1 MKELIEKKF
10 DLIGQ
15 AQEIVNKAKLEQRA
29 LTPEEV
35 EEFEKLKAD
44 VEAIKK
50 TIGIEEEMNT
60 MEEKEVKVDPVVET
74 EETTEVKEERAFEN
88 YVRGVVMHERAGEL
102 TKTDNGAVI
111 PTTIA
116 KKIISKVYDI
126 CPVLEKSDRYNVK
139 GNLELAK
146 YDETSSAITMAYAEE
161 FKALSSTSGKFATV
175 TLTGFLAGAL
185 SKVSNSLINNSQ
197 FDIVN
202 YVVEKMAEAI
212 SRFIEKEILIG
223 TEGKVTGLS
232 TLANKVLAGSATAIT
247 ADEVIKLKDKVK
259 DQFQNNAIFI
269 MSSATRTA
277 LRLLK
282 DGNDRYLLQD
292 DITAPFGATLLGK
305 PVYVSDNMEDMATG
319 KTAIYYGDMK
329 CLATKFS
336 EDVNIQVLRE
346 KYADEH
352 ATGVIG
358 WCEFDAK
365 VTNEQGIAKLVM
377 A

>member
-15 AQEIVNKAKLEQRA
+15 AQDIVNNAKLEKRA

-35 EEFEKLKAD
+35 EEFNKLKEE
-44 VEAIKK
+44 VEQIKK
-50 TIGIEEEMNT
+50 SINIEEEMRN
-60 MEEKEVKVDPVVET
+60 MEEKVEKVEEVVVD
-74 EETTEVKEERAFEN
+74 ETTEVKEERAFEN
-88 YVRGVVMHERAGEL
+88 YVRGMIVNERAGEL
-102 TKTDNGAVI
+102 TKSDNGAVI
-111 PTTIA
+111 PSTIA
-116 KKIISKVYDI
+116 KRIIAKVYDI
-126 CPVLEKSDRYNVK
+126 CPVLEKSDKYNVK

-146 YDETSSAITMAYAEE
+146 YDETSGKIQMAYADE
-161 FKALSSTSGKFATV
+161 FKALTSNGGKFASI

-185 SKVSNSLINNSQ
+185 TKVSNSLINNAQ

-202 YVVEKMAEAI
+202 YVIERMAEAI
-212 SRFIEKEILIG
+212 KIFIEKEILVG
-223 TEGKVTGLS
+223 TSGKVTGLS
-232 TLANKVLAGSATAIT
+232 TLANKVTCASANTIT
-247 ADEVIKLKDKVK
+247 GDEMIKLKDAVK
-259 DQFQNNAIFI
+259 DAYQDNAMFV

-292 DITAPFGATLLGK
+292 DISAPFGVTLLGK
-305 PVYVSDNMEDMATG
+305 PVYVSDSMAEIGTG
-319 KTAIYYGDMK
+319 ATVVYYGDFK
-329 CLATKFS
+329 GIATKFS

-358 WCEFDAK
+358 WVEFDAK
-365 VTNEQGIAKLVM
+365 VVNEQAIAKLVM

>member
-10 DLIGQ
+10 DLISQ
-15 AQEIVNKAKLEQRA
+15 AQDLVNKAKLEQRA
-29 LTPEEV
+29 LTPEEA

-50 TIGIEEEMNT
+50 TINIEEEANML
-60 MEEKEVKVDPVVET
+60 EEKEVKVDEVV

-88 YVRGVVMHERAGEL
+88 YVRGIVVHERAGEL
-102 TKTDNGAVI
+102 TKSDNGAVI

-116 KKIISKVYDI
+116 KKIIAKVYDI
-126 CPVLEKSDRYNVK
+126 CPVLEKSDKYNVK

-161 FKALSSTSGKFATV
+161 FKTLTSSNGKFATV

-185 SKVSNSLINNSQ
+185 SKISNSLINNSQ

-202 YVVEKMAEAI
+202 YVIDRMAEAI
-212 SRFIEKEILIG
+212 KRFIEKELLVG

-232 TLANKVLAGSATAIT
+232 TLNNKVTCASATAIT
-247 ADEVIKLKDKVK
+247 GDEIIKLKDAVK
-259 DQFQNNAIFI
+259 DTYQNNGIFV
-269 MSSATRTA
+269 MSSTTRTA

-282 DGNDRYLLQD
+282 DGNERYLLQD
-292 DITAPFGATLLGK
+292 DVTAPFGTTLLGK
-305 PVYVSDNMEDMATG
+305 PVYVSDNISDIETG
-319 KTAIYYGDMK
+319 KTVIYYGDFK
-329 CLATKFS
+329 GLATKFS

-358 WCEFDAK
+358 WVEFDAK
-365 VTNEQGIAKLVM
+365 VVNEQAIAKLIM

>member
-15 AQEIVNKAKLEQRA
+15 AQDLVNNAKLEKRA
-29 LTPEEV
+29 LTPEEA
-35 EEFEKLKAD
+35 EEFEKLKAE

-50 TIGIEEEMNT
+50 TINIEEEANML
-60 MEEKEVKVDPVVET
+60 EEKELKVDEVV

-88 YVRGVVMHERAGEL
+88 YIRGVVVHERAGEL
-102 TKTDNGAVI
+102 TKSDNGAVI

-116 KKIISKVYDI
+116 KKIIAKVYDI
-126 CPVLEKSDRYNVK
+126 CPVLEKSDKYNVK

-146 YDETSSAITMAYAEE
+146 YDETSSAVTMAYAEE
-161 FKALSSTSGKFATV
+161 FKALTSSNGKFATI

-185 SKVSNSLINNSQ
+185 SKISNSLINNSQ

-202 YVVEKMAEAI
+202 YVIDRMAEAI
-212 SRFIEKEILIG
+212 KRFIEKELLIG

-232 TLANKVLAGSATAIT
+232 TLANKVTCASATAIT
-247 ADEVIKLKDKVK
+247 GDEIIKLKDAVK
-259 DQFQNNAIFI
+259 DAYQNNGMFI

-282 DGNDRYLLQD
+282 DGNERYLLQD
-292 DITAPFGATLLGK
+292 DITAPFGTTLLGK
-305 PVYVSDNMEDMATG
+305 PVYVSDNMEDIATG
-319 KTAIYYGDMK
+319 KTVVYYGDFK
-329 CLATKFS
+329 GLATKFS

-358 WCEFDAK
+358 WVEFDAK
-365 VTNEQGIAKLVM
+365 VVNEQAIAKLVM

>member
-15 AQEIVNKAKLEQRA
+15 AQDLVNNAKLEKRA
-29 LTPEEV
+29 LTPEEA
-35 EEFEKLKAD
+35 EEFEKLKAE

-50 TIGIEEEMNT
+50 TINIEEEANML
-60 MEEKEVKVDPVVET
+60 EEKVEKVEEVV
-74 EETTEVKEERAFEN
+74 EETTEVKEERSFEN
-88 YVRGVVMHERAGEL
+88 YVRGIIVHERAGEL
-102 TKTDNGAVI
+102 AKADNGAVI

-116 KKIISKVYDI
+116 KKIIAKVYDI

-146 YDETSSAITMAYAEE
+146 YDVSSSNITMAYADE
-161 FKALSSTSGKFATV
+161 FKALTSTSGKFATV
-175 TLTGFLAGAL
+175 TLTSFLAGAL
-185 SKVSNSLINNSQ
+185 TKISNSLINNSQ
-197 FDIVN
+197 FDLVN
-202 YVVEKMAEAI
+202 YVIERMAEAI
-212 SRFIEKEILIG
+212 ARFVEGELLNG
-223 TEGKVTGLS
+223 TEGKVAGLS
-232 TLANKVLAGSATAIT
+232 TLTNKVTCASATAIT
-247 ADEVIKLKDKVK
+247 GDEIIKLKDAVK
-259 DQFQNNAIFI
+259 DAHQNNAIFV

-305 PVYVSDNMEDMATG
+305 PVYVSDNMEDIATG
-319 KTAIYYGDMK
+319 NTVVYYGDFK
-329 CLATKFS
+329 GLATKFS

-346 KYADEH
+346 RFADEH

-358 WCEFDAK
+358 WVDFDAK
-365 VTNEQGIAKLVM
+365 VVNEQAIAKLVM

>member
-10 DLIGQ
+10 DLISQ
-15 AQEIVNKAKLEQRA
+15 AQDLVNKAKLEQRA
-29 LTPEEV
+29 LTPEEA

-50 TIGIEEEMNT
+50 TINIEEEMN
-60 MEEKEVKVDPVVET
+60 MLEEKEVKVDEVV

-88 YVRGVVMHERAGEL
+88 YVRGVVLHERAGEL
-102 TKTDNGAVI
+102 TKSDNGAVI

-116 KKIISKVYDI
+116 KKIIAKVYDI
-126 CPVLEKSDRYNVK
+126 CPVLEKSDKYNVK

-161 FKALSSTSGKFATV
+161 FKALTSSNGKFATV

-185 SKVSNSLINNSQ
+185 SKISNSLINNSQ

-202 YVVEKMAEAI
+202 YVIDRMAEAI
-212 SRFIEKEILIG
+212 KRFIEKELLVG

-232 TLANKVLAGSATAIT
+232 TLNNKVTCASATAIT
-247 ADEVIKLKDKVK
+247 GDEVIKLKDAVK
-259 DQFQNNAIFI
+259 DAYQNNGIFV

-282 DGNDRYLLQD
+282 DGNERYLLQD
-292 DITAPFGATLLGK
+292 DVTAPFGTTLLGK
-305 PVYVSDNMEDMATG
+305 PVYVSDNMSDIETG
-319 KTAIYYGDMK
+319 KTVVYYGDFK
-329 CLATKFS
+329 GLATKFS

-358 WCEFDAK
+358 WVEFDAK
-365 VTNEQGIAKLVM
+365 VVNEQAIAKLVM

>member
-50 TIGIEEEMNT
+50 TIGIEEEMNI
-60 MEEKEVKVDPVVET
+60 MDEKEVKVDPVVE
-74 EETTEVKEERAFEN
+74 ETAEVREERAFEN
-88 YVRGVVMHERAGEL
+88 YVRGIVMHERAGEL
-102 TKTDNGAVI
+102 AKADNGAVI

-116 KKIISKVYDI
+116 KKIIARVYDI

-146 YDETSSAITMAYAEE
+146 YDETSSAITMAYANE
-161 FKALSSTSGKFATV
+161 FTALTSKSGKFTTV

-185 SKVSNSLINNSQ
+185 TKISNSLINNAQ
-197 FDIVN
+197 FDVVN
-202 YVVEKMAEAI
+202 YVIERMAEAI
-212 SRFIEKEILIG
+212 ARFVEKELLQG

-232 TLANKVLAGSATAIT
+232 TLANKVTCASATAIT
-247 ADEVIKLKDKVK
+247 GDEVIKLKDAVK
-259 DQFQNNAIFI
+259 DAFQNNAIFI

-282 DGNDRYLLQD
+282 DGNERYLLQD
-292 DITAPFGATLLGK
+292 DISSPFGTTLLGK
-305 PVYVSDNMEDMATG
+305 PVYVSDNMKDIATG
-319 KTAIYYGDMK
+319 ETVIYYGDMK

-346 KYADEH
+346 KFADEH

>member
-15 AQEIVNKAKLEQRA
+15 AQDLVNNAKLEKRA

-35 EEFEKLKAD
+35 EEFEKLKAE

-50 TIGIEEEMNT
+50 TINIKGEADML
-60 MEEKEVKVDPVVET
+60 EEKVEKVEEVV
-74 EETTEVKEERAFEN
+74 EETTEVREERAFEN
-88 YVRGVVMHERAGEL
+88 YVRGIVVNERAGEL
-102 TKTDNGAVI
+102 AKADNGAVI

-116 KKIISKVYDI
+116 KKIIAKVYDI
-126 CPVLEKSDRYNVK
+126 CPILEKSDKYNVK

-146 YDETSSAITMAYAEE
+146 YDEESSAITMAYSDE
-161 FKALSSTSGKFATV
+161 FKALTSTNGKFATI

-185 SKVSNSLINNSQ
+185 SKISNSLINNSQ

-202 YVVEKMAEAI
+202 YVIDRMAEAI
-212 SRFIEKEILIG
+212 KRFIEKELLVG

-232 TLANKVLAGSATAIT
+232 TLSNKVESASATAIT
-247 ADEVIKLKDKVK
+247 GDEIIKLKDAVK
-259 DQFQNNAIFI
+259 DAYQNNAIFV
-269 MSSATRTA
+269 MHSETRTA

-282 DGNDRYLLQD
+282 DGNERYLLQD
-292 DITAPFGATLLGK
+292 DVTAPFGTTLLGK
-305 PVYVSDNMEDMATG
+305 PVYVSDNMPKIGTKA
-319 KTAIYYGDMK
+319 TAIYYGDFK
-329 CLATKFS
+329 GLATKFS

-346 KYADEH
+346 KFADEH

-358 WCEFDAK
+358 WVEFDGK
-365 VTNEQGIAKLVM
+365 VVNEQAIAKLVM

>member
-15 AQEIVNKAKLEQRA
+15 AQDLVNNAKLEKRA
-29 LTPEEV
+29 LTPEEA
-35 EEFEKLKAD
+35 EEFEKLKAE

-50 TIGIEEEMNT
+50 TINIEEEANML
-60 MEEKEVKVDPVVET
+60 EEKVEKVEEVVE
-74 EETTEVKEERAFEN
+74 EATEVKEERAFEN
-88 YVRGVVMHERAGEL
+88 YVRGIIVHERAGEL
-102 TKTDNGAVI
+102 AKADNGAVI

-116 KKIISKVYDI
+116 KKIIAKVYDI

-146 YDETSSAITMAYAEE
+146 YDADSSAITMAYADE
-161 FKALSSTSGKFATV
+161 FKALTSTSGKFATV
-175 TLTGFLAGAL
+175 TLTSFLAGAL
-185 SKVSNSLINNSQ
+185 TKISNSLINNSE
-197 FDIVN
+197 FDLVN
-202 YVVEKMAEAI
+202 YVIERMAEAI
-212 SRFIEKEILIG
+212 ARFVEGELLNG
-223 TEGKVTGLS
+223 TEGKVAGLS
-232 TLANKVLAGSATAIT
+232 TLANKVTCASANAIT
-247 ADEVIKLKDKVK
+247 GDEIIKLKDAVK
-259 DQFQNNAIFI
+259 DAFQNNAIFV

-305 PVYVSDNMEDMATG
+305 PVYVSDNMRDMATG
-319 KTAIYYGDMK
+319 NTVVYYGDFK
-329 CLATKFS
+329 GLATKFS

-346 KYADEH
+346 RFADEH

-358 WCEFDAK
+358 WVDFDAK
-365 VTNEQGIAKLVM
+365 VVNEQAIAKLVM

>member
-15 AQEIVNKAKLEQRA
+15 AQDLVNNAKLEKRA
-29 LTPEEV
+29 LTPEEA
-35 EEFEKLKAD
+35 EEFEKLKAE

-50 TIGIEEEMNT
+50 TINIEEEANML
-60 MEEKEVKVDPVVET
+60 EEKVEKVEEVVEEAT
-74 EETTEVKEERAFEN
+74 EIKEERAFEN
-88 YVRGVVMHERAGEL
+88 YVRGIIVHERAGEL
-102 TKTDNGAVI
+102 AKADNGAVI

-116 KKIISKVYDI
+116 KKIIAKVYDI

-146 YDETSSAITMAYAEE
+146 YDADSSAITMAYADE
-161 FKALSSTSGKFATV
+161 FKALTSTSGKFATV
-175 TLTGFLAGAL
+175 TLTSFLAGAL
-185 SKVSNSLINNSQ
+185 TKISNSLINNSQ
-197 FDIVN
+197 FDLVN
-202 YVVEKMAEAI
+202 YVIERMAEAI
-212 SRFIEKEILIG
+212 ARFVECELLNG
-223 TEGKVTGLS
+223 TDGKVAGLS
-232 TLANKVLAGSATAIT
+232 TLANEVTCASANAIT
-247 ADEVIKLKDKVK
+247 GDEIIKLKDAVK
-259 DQFQNNAIFI
+259 DAFQNNAIFV

-305 PVYVSDNMEDMATG
+305 PVYVSDNMKDMATG
-319 KTAIYYGDMK
+319 NTVVYYGDFK
-329 CLATKFS
+329 GLATKFS

-346 KYADEH
+346 RFADEH

-358 WCEFDAK
+358 WVDFDAK
-365 VTNEQGIAKLVM
+365 VVNEQAIAKLVM

>member
-10 DLIGQ
+10 DLISQ
-15 AQEIVNKAKLEQRA
+15 AQDLVNNAKLEKRA
-29 LTPEEV
+29 LTPEEA
-35 EEFEKLKAD
+35 EEFEKLKAE

-50 TIGIEEEMNT
+50 TINIEEEANML
-60 MEEKEVKVDPVVET
+60 EEKVEKVEEVVE
-74 EETTEVKEERAFEN
+74 ETAEVREERSFEN
-88 YVRGVVMHERAGEL
+88 YVRGIIVHERAGEL
-102 TKTDNGAVI
+102 AKADNGAVI

-116 KKIISKVYDI
+116 KKIIAKVYDI

-146 YDETSSAITMAYAEE
+146 YDAESSAITMAYADE
-161 FKALSSTSGKFATV
+161 FKALTSTSGKFATV
-175 TLTGFLAGAL
+175 TLTSFLAGAL
-185 SKVSNSLINNSQ
+185 TKISNSLINNSQ
-197 FDIVN
+197 FDLVN
-202 YVVEKMAEAI
+202 YVIERMAEAI
-212 SRFIEKEILIG
+212 ARFVEGELLNG

-232 TLANKVLAGSATAIT
+232 TLTNKVTSASATAIT
-247 ADEVIKLKDKVK
+247 GDEIIKLKDAVK
-259 DQFQNNAIFI
+259 DAFQNNAIFV

-292 DITAPFGATLLGK
+292 DVTAPFGATLLGK
-305 PVYVSDNMEDMATG
+305 PVYVSDNMKDMATG
-319 KTAIYYGDMK
+319 KTVIYYGDFK
-329 CLATKFS
+329 GLATKFS

-346 KYADEH
+346 KFADEH

-358 WCEFDAK
+358 WVDFDAK
-365 VTNEQGIAKLVM
+365 VVNEQAIAKLVM

>member
-1 MKELIEKKF
+1 MKALIEKKF

-15 AQEIVNKAKLEQRA
+15 AQDIVNNAKIEKRA
-29 LTPEEV
+29 LTVEEV
-35 EEFEKLKAD
+35 EKFNSLKEE
-44 VEAIKK
+44 VEQIKR
-50 TIGIEEEMNT
+50 TISIEEEANML
-60 MEEKEVKVDPVVET
+60 EEKVEKVEEVVV
-74 EETTEVKEERAFEN
+74 EETTEVREERAFEN
-88 YVRGVVMHERAGEL
+88 YIRGMLVNERAGEL
-102 TKTDNGAVI
+102 TKSDNGAVI

-116 KKIISKVYDI
+116 RKIIAKVYDI
-126 CPVLEKSDRYNVK
+126 CPVLEKSDKYNVK

-146 YDETSSAITMAYAEE
+146 YDASTSAITMAYAEE
-161 FKALSSTSGKFATV
+161 FKALTSSNGKFTTV

-197 FDIVN
+197 FDIVA
-202 YVVEKMAEAI
+202 YVIDRMAEAI
-212 SRFIEKEILIG
+212 KRFIEKEILVG

-232 TLANKVLAGSATAIT
+232 TLANKVTCASATVIT
-247 ADEVIKLKDKVK
+247 GDEIIKLKDAVK
-259 DQFQNNAIFI
+259 DAYQNNGIFV

-292 DITAPFGATLLGK
+292 DVTAPFGTTLLGK
-305 PVYVSDNMEDMATG
+305 PVYVSDNMSDIATG
-319 KTAIYYGDMK
+319 KTVVYYGDFK
-329 CLATKFS
+329 GVATKFS

-346 KYADEH
+346 KFADEH

-358 WCEFDAK
+358 WVEFDAK
-365 VTNEQGIAKLVM
+365 VVNEQAIAKLVM

>member
-15 AQEIVNKAKLEQRA
+15 AQDIVNNAKLEKRA
-29 LTPEEV
+29 LTQEEV
-35 EEFEKLKAD
+35 EEFNKLKEE
-44 VEAIKK
+44 VEQIKK
-50 TIGIEEEMNT
+50 SINIEEEMRN
-60 MEEKEVKVDPVVET
+60 MEEKVEKVEEVVVD
-74 EETTEVKEERAFEN
+74 ETTEVKEERAFEN
-88 YVRGVVMHERAGEL
+88 YVRGMIVNERAGEL
-102 TKTDNGAVI
+102 TKSDNGAVI
-111 PTTIA
+111 PSTIA
-116 KKIISKVYDI
+116 KRIIAKVYDI
-126 CPVLEKSDRYNVK
+126 CPVLEKSDKYNVK

-146 YDETSSAITMAYAEE
+146 YDETSGKIQMAYADE
-161 FKALSSTSGKFATV
+161 FKALTSNGGKFASI

-185 SKVSNSLINNSQ
+185 TKVSNSLINNAQ

-202 YVVEKMAEAI
+202 YVIERMAEAI
-212 SRFIEKEILIG
+212 KIFIEKEILVG
-223 TEGKVTGLS
+223 TSGKVTGLS
-232 TLANKVLAGSATAIT
+232 TLANKVTCASANAIT
-247 ADEVIKLKDKVK
+247 GDEMIKLKDAVK
-259 DQFQNNAIFI
+259 DAYQDNAMFV

-292 DITAPFGATLLGK
+292 DISAPFGVTLLGK
-305 PVYVSDNMEDMATG
+305 PVYVSDSMAEIGTG
-319 KTAIYYGDMK
+319 ATVVYYGDFK
-329 CLATKFS
+329 GIATKFS

-358 WCEFDAK
+358 WVEFDAK
-365 VTNEQGIAKLVM
+365 VVNEQAIAKLVM